1 MVLAG
6 RIRRMNEPLSEKTP
20 SGQPCQLADLV
31 EITTTVEHQADA
43 NRLATE
49 IVSQRL
55 AACVQISGPIF
66 SVYQWKGFIHSGQEF
81 GLKLKVASDGLANA
95 VAFLRANHPY
105 ELPEIIVNQ
114 VKASTEYAQWINEQ
128 RQ

>member
-6 RIRRMNEPLSEKTP
+6 RIRRMNEPLSEKIPT
-20 SGQPCQLADLV
+20 GQSCQLADLV
-31 EITTTVEHQADA
+31 EITTTVEHQVDA

-66 SVYQWKGFIHSGQEF
+66 SVYQWKGSIHNGQEF
-81 GLKLKVASDGLANA
+81 VLKLKVTSDGLSNA
-95 VAFLRANHPY
+95 IAFLKANHPY
-105 ELPEIIVNQ
+105 ELPKIIVNQ
-114 VKASTEYAQWINEQ
+114 VKASTEYAQWVSEQ
-128 RQ
+128 GK

>member
-1 MVLAG
+1 
-6 RIRRMNEPLSEKTP
+6 MNEPLSEKTSP
-20 SGQPCQLADLV
+20 GQPFQLADLV

-66 SVYQWKGFIHSGQEF
+66 SVYRWNGSIHSGQEF

-95 VAFLRANHPY
+95 VAFLQENHPY

-114 VKASTEYAQWINEQ
+114 VKASAEYAQWVNEQ

>member
-1 MVLAG
+1 
-6 RIRRMNEPLSEKTP
+6 MNEPLSEKT
-20 SGQPCQLADLV
+20 SLSQPCQLADLV

-66 SVYQWKGFIHSGQEF
+66 SVYQWNGSIQNGQEF

-95 VAFLRANHPY
+95 VAFLQANHPY

-114 VKASTEYAQWINEQ
+114 VKASTEYAQWVNEQ